1 MKRDHLLGFPPVLL
15 ALDPEPRKGP
25 GQTPARM
32 PMSLAEQKTRR
43 EYDKAETAKLSPAP
57 VLPVADGFTYYHRV
71 GAISQFAWYRHD
83 GKSLKPDV
91 WNGNKGKWQVS
102 NNLMTALSEPRN
114 LKMERL
120 DSKPKGVD

>member
-25 GQTPARM
+25 GQTPVRA
-32 PMSLAEQKTRR
+32 PMSSAKQKARR
-43 EYDKAETAKLSPAP
+43 DFDRNETAKLSPAP
-57 VLPVADGFTYYHRV
+57 VLSVADGFTYYCRKAQ
-71 GAISQFAWYRHD
+71 GKSFNCYRHD

-91 WNGNKGKWQVS
+91 WNSTSGKWQKS
-102 NNLMTALSEPRN
+102 NNLMTRLLAPGFLQVVQ
-114 LKMERL
+114 L